1 MEFPDAIKITP
12 VGKIDASIRAPP
24 SKAYTLRAIFLS
36 ALASGKSILKNP
48 LLADDQLAAIEAMKS
63 FGATFEKRGDSLGVI
78 GAGGHLIAPKIVN
91 SKESGVSMRFL
102 AAIAGIAGK
111 GGEEIIIDGS
121 ERMKQRPIGD
131 LVESMVGAGA
141 KAECVNGNNCPPV
154 RVIGKSLQGGKI
166 SVKADKSSQ
175 FVSALLI
182 ALPLAKQDSEISVQG
197 EIKSAP
203 YIGITA
209 QCVRDFGGKIEAL
222 GDGMTYSINGGQS
235 YESREIR
242 IEGDFSSAS
251 FLFEAVAICGGR
263 LVVENLNRDSLQ
275 GDKAFLDFIE
285 RMGCD
290 VTWQEGSVTVESSGV
305 LSPIDADLSDSPDI
319 VMPLAV
325 VCAFAMGKSIL
336 RGVKTLKFK
345 ESDRVQSTISE
356 LDRLGVDA
364 GYDKRKDAL
373 IVNGFPEKIHGNV
386 QVETYNDHR
395 ISMSFA
401 VAGLKLNGIS
411 INNPGCVKKS
421 FPDFF
426 DVIAELGKGKD

>member
-1 MEFPDAIKITP
+1 MDFPDAIQIKPI
-12 VGKIDASIRAPP
+12 GKINASVRAPP
-24 SKAYTLRAIFLS
+24 SKAYTLRAIFLA
-36 ALASGKSILKNP
+36 ALAHGKSVLKNP

-63 FGATFEKRGDSLGVI
+63 FGAAFKVTGDSLEVI
-78 GAGGHLIAPKIVN
+78 GSGDHLIAPSIVN
-91 SKESGVSMRFL
+91 AKDSGVSMRFL
-102 AAIAGIAGK
+102 AAIAGIAGN
-111 GGEEIIIDGS
+111 GGEDIVIDGS
-121 ERMKQRPIGD
+121 ERMRQRPIGD
-131 LVESMVGAGA
+131 LVESMSGAGA
-141 KAECVNGNNCPPV
+141 NAECVNGNNCPPV
-154 RVIGKSLQGGKI
+154 KVIGKSLRGGNI
-166 SVKADKSSQ
+166 SIKADKSSQ

-182 ALPLAKQDSEISVQG
+182 ALPLAKQNSEISIQG

-209 QCVRDFGGKIEAL
+209 QCVRDFGGKIEVL
-222 GDGMTYSINGGQS
+222 DDGRTFAIAGGQS
-235 YESREIR
+235 YKRREFQ

-263 LVVENLNRDSLQ
+263 LVIENLNEDSMQ
-275 GDKAFLDFIE
+275 GDKAYLGFLE

-290 VTWQEGSVTVESSGV
+290 VVWQDGSVVIESSGE

-325 VCAFAMGKSIL
+325 VCAFAMGKSVL

-356 LDRLGVDA
+356 LDRLGADA

-373 IVNGFPEKIHGNV
+373 IVNGFPDKIHGNV

-395 ISMSFA
+395 IAMSFA
-401 VAGLKLNGIS
+401 VAGLKLDGIS
-411 INNPGCVKKS
+411 IKDPGCVKKS

-426 DVIAELGKGKD
+426 EVISGLGQEKR